1 MHIPRIA
8 LWLFGFYLMV
18 YVGFV
23 VLSAFAP
30 GVMAATPLAGLPL
43 SLLYGLLLIALA
55 FVLAAWYVRVAADP
69 RR

>member
-1 MHIPRIA
+1 MRIPRVA
-8 LWLFGFYLMV
+8 LWLFALYLLV

-23 VLSAFAP
+23 SLSAFAP

-55 FVLAAWYVRVAADP
+55 FVLAALYLRVA
-69 RR
+69 R